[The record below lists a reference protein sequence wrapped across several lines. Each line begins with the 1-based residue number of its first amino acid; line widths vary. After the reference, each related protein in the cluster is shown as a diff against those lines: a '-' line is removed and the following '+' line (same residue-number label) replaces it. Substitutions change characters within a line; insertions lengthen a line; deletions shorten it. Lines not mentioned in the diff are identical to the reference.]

1 MQKVEIPYLS
11 LGLWCNL
18 SKLRFF
24 FMPLKCQIGVRTY
37 DENFVIGWGS
47 KRSGLRAL
55 RIAKINPKKTAL
67 LLEDGFLRSVGLGID
82 EHPPL
87 SLVVDDL
94 GIYYDYS
101 KPSRLEALIMD
112 AESIQPLLTDAS
124 RVIELIIE
132 HHLSKYNHISTAWP
146 AHLVV
151 DETRQNVLIIDQTA
165 GDMALKYGGVTADTF
180 VAMVEAAK
188 AENPGAT
195 LWIKIHPDVLTGKKQ
210 GHLTE
215 YLADDNVRVLSENI
229 NPITLL
235 EKMDKVYT
243 ATSQMGFEACMM
255 KKDVVVFGVP
265 WYSGWGLA
273 DDRHPDVAQLKA
285 KHRRREA
292 SLEEV
297 FAASYLQYCR
307 YLNPYTNERG
317 NIFDVIHYLMDMQ
330 RRTELL
336 SGEIWCIGLS
346 WWKRKIMQPFLTT
359 HNNKVRFFKS
369 LAQAQSQYSGQ
380 SIKVMMWGQK
390 YPEIPI
396 WAKENSLPILRVEDG
411 FIRSVGLG
419 SNLVAPLSLVIDD
432 LGIYFDAQSPSR
444 LENILQTYEFNQHEI
459 DQADSLIKAL
469 IEKNIGKY
477 NVGNG
482 GLDLPNPRPQQL
494 ILIPGQVEDDAS
506 IRYGSDHL
514 KSNLDLIKAVRKENP
529 EAYLIYKPHP
539 DVVSGNRI
547 GKTKDEDALQY
558 VDQII
563 TQANI
568 LDCIEQVDEVHTMT
582 SLSGFEAL
590 LRGKKVTCYG
600 LPFYAGWGLTED
612 KIRTERRNRALS
624 LQELVAGAMLLYP
637 TYIDPKTKQVID
649 AMQALKILDEQRKV
663 KQQSI
668 SSNWFNRKGNQLKA
682 LWLALK

>member
-1 MQKVEIPYLS
+1 MGSYYTNFSHGLKKLPNLHQFLSENDQEI
-11 LGLWCNL
+11 
-18 SKLRFF
+18 
-24 FMPLKCQIGVRTY
+24 
-37 DENFVIGWGS
+37 VIGWGN
-47 KRSGLRAL
+47 KP
-55 RIAKINPKKTAL
+55 NTKKARDYAIKHNL
-67 LLEDGFLRSVGLGID
+67 PYWALEDGFLRSVGLGID
-82 EHPPL
+82 GHPPL

-112 AESIQPLLTDAS
+112 AETLQPLLADAS
-124 RVIELIIE
+124 RAIELITQN
-132 HHLSKYNHISTAWP
+132 HLSKYNHIPTAWP

-180 VAMVEAAK
+180 VEMVKAAR
-188 AENPGAT
+188 AENPDAI

-215 YLADDNVRVLSENI
+215 YLSDENVRILSENI

-235 EKMDKVYT
+235 RKMDKVYT

-255 KKDVVVFGVP
+255 RKNVVVFGVP
-265 WYSGWGLA
+265 WYAGWGIT
-273 DDRHPDVAQLKA
+273 DDRHPDVSKLQADN
-285 KHRRREA
+285 RRREA
-292 SLEEV
+292 TLTEV

-317 NIFDVIHYLMDMQ
+317 DIFDVIHYLVNMQ

-336 SGEIWCIGLS
+336 YGEIWCIGLS

-359 HNNKVRFFKS
+359 HNNKIRFFKS
-369 LAQAQSQYSGQ
+369 LVQAKKQYSGQ
-380 SIKVMMWGQK
+380 PIKVMMWGQK
-390 YPEIPI
+390 YPEIPL
-396 WAKENSLPILRVEDG
+396 WAKEKGLPLLRVEDG

-444 LENILQTYEFNQHEI
+444 LENILQMHEFNQHEI
-459 DQADSLIKAL
+459 AQADTLIKDLVA
-469 IEKNIGKY
+469 KNIGKY

-482 GLDLPNPRPQQL
+482 GLDLPNRRPQQL

-506 IRYGSDHL
+506 IRYGSENL
-514 KSNLDLIKAVRKENP
+514 KSNLDLIKAVRRANP

-600 LPFYAGWGLTED
+600 LPFYAGWGLTAD
-612 KIRTERRNRALS
+612 KVHTERRNRALS

-637 TYIDPKTKQVID
+637 TYIDPKSKQVID
-649 AMQALKILDEQRKV
+649 AMQALKILDKQRKV

-682 LWLALK
+682 LWQALK

>member
-1 MQKVEIPYLS
+1 MYKRIVFTGIK
-11 LGLWCNL
+11 LWWQRDRWLPFLHDLNNANAN
-18 SKLRFF
+18 
-24 FMPLKCQIGVRTY
+24 Y
-37 DENFVIGWGS
+37 YIGWGY
-47 KRSGLRAL
+47 KKSGLRAL
-55 RIAKINPKKTAL
+55 KKTKHASVF

-82 EHPPL
+82 GYPPL

-112 AESIQPLLTDAS
+112 GEAIRPLLGDAS
-124 RVIELIIE
+124 RAIELITQN
-132 HHLSKYNHISTAWP
+132 HLSKYNHISTAWP
-146 AHLVV
+146 AHLMV
-151 DETRQNVLIIDQTA
+151 DETRQNILIIDQTA

-180 VAMVEAAK
+180 VEMVKAAK
-188 AENPGAT
+188 AENPDAI

-215 YLADDNVRVLSENI
+215 YLTDDNVRVLSENI

-235 EKMDKVYT
+235 KKMDKVYT

-265 WYSGWGLA
+265 WYAGWGLT
-273 DDRHPDVAQLKA
+273 DDRHADIAQLKA
-285 KHRRREA
+285 DGRRREA
-292 SLEEV
+292 TLTEV

-317 NIFDVIHYLMDMQ
+317 SIFDVIHYLVDMQ

-346 WWKRKIMQPFLTT
+346 WWKRKIMAPFLTT

-369 LAQAQSQYSGQ
+369 LAQAQRQYSGQ

-390 YPEIPI
+390 YPDIPL
-396 WAKENSLPILRVEDG
+396 WAQEKHLPILRMEDG

-432 LGIYFDAQSPSR
+432 LGIYFDAKSPSR
-444 LENILQTYEFNQHEI
+444 LENILQTHAFNSHEL
-459 DQADSLIKAL
+459 DQANALIKAL
-469 IEKNIGKY
+469 VEKNIGKY

-506 IRYGSDHL
+506 IRFGSENL

-529 EAYLIYKPHP
+529 DAYLIYKSHP

-547 GKTKDEDALQY
+547 GKTKDEDVLKY

-600 LPFYAGWGLTED
+600 LPFYAGWGLTTD
-612 KIRTERRNRALS
+612 QVHCDRRSRS
-624 LQELVAGAMLLYP
+624 LTLAELVAGTMLLYP
-637 TYIDPKTKQVID
+637 TYIDPKTQQVMD
-649 AMQALKILDEQRKV
+649 AMQALNVLDEQRK
-663 KQQSI
+663 KRTQSI
-668 SSNWFNRKGNQLKA
+668 ESNYLKRKGNQVRA
-682 LWLALK
+682 LMAALLR

>member
-1 MQKVEIPYLS
+1 MIITVFSHGLKKHPNLQQFLSENDQEI
-11 LGLWCNL
+11 
-18 SKLRFF
+18 
-24 FMPLKCQIGVRTY
+24 
-37 DENFVIGWGS
+37 VIGWGN
-47 KRSGLRAL
+47 KP
-55 RIAKINPKKTAL
+55 NTKKARDYAIKHNL
-67 LLEDGFLRSVGLGID
+67 PYWALEDGFLRSVGLGID
-82 EHPPL
+82 GHPPL
-87 SLVVDDL
+87 SLVVDDI

-112 AESIQPLLTDAS
+112 GQALKPLLADAN
-124 RVIELIIE
+124 RAIELITQN
-132 HHLSKYNHISTAWP
+132 HLSKYNHISIEWP
-146 AHLVV
+146 KHLVV
-151 DETRQNVLIIDQTA
+151 DDTRQNVLIIDQTA
-165 GDMALKYGGVTADTF
+165 GDMALKYGGVTVNTF
-180 VAMVEAAK
+180 IDMVQAAK
-188 AENPGAT
+188 AENPNAV

-215 YLADDNVRVLSENI
+215 YLADENVRLLSENI

-235 EKMDKVYT
+235 KKMDKVYT
-243 ATSQMGFEACMM
+243 ATSQMGFEACLM
-255 KKDVVVFGVP
+255 KKDAVVFGVP
-265 WYSGWGLA
+265 WYAGWGIT
-273 DDRHPDVAQLKA
+273 DDRHSDVLKLQA
-285 KHRRREA
+285 DNRRRVA
-292 SLEEV
+292 SLEEI

-307 YLNPYTNERG
+307 YLNPYTSERG
-317 NIFDVIHYLMDMQ
+317 DIFDVIHYLLDMQ

-346 WWKRKIMQPFLTT
+346 WWKRKIMAPFLTT
-359 HNNKVRFFKS
+359 HNNRVRFFKS
-369 LAQAQSQYSGQ
+369 LAQVKKQYSGQ
-380 SIKVMMWGQK
+380 SIKIMMWGQK
-390 YPEIPI
+390 YTEIPL
-396 WAKENSLPILRVEDG
+396 WAKENNLPLLRVEDG

-432 LGIYFDAQSPSR
+432 LGIYFDAQSLSR
-444 LENILQTYEFNQHEI
+444 LENILQTHEFNQHEI
-459 DQADSLIKAL
+459 NYAETLIQAL

-482 GLDLPNPRPQQL
+482 GLDLPNPQPQKL

-506 IRYGSDHL
+506 IRYGSENL
-514 KSNLDLIKAVRKENP
+514 KSNLDLIKAVREENP
-529 EAYLIYKPHP
+529 DAYLIYKPHP

-547 GKTKDEDALQY
+547 GKTKDEDALKY

-600 LPFYAGWGLTED
+600 LPFYAGWGLTLD
-612 KIRTERRNRALS
+612 KVRTERRDRALS

-649 AMQALKILDEQRKV
+649 AMQALRILDEQRKV

-682 LWLALK
+682 LWQALK

>member
-1 MQKVEIPYLS
+1 MIKHLHYM
-11 LGLWCNL
+11 GF
-18 SKLRFF
+18 KLRWLQDRWQPF
-24 FMPLKCQIGVRTY
+24 LY
-37 DENFVIGWGS
+37 DLNNADVNYYIGWGY
-47 KRSGLRAL
+47 KKSGLRAL
-55 RIAKINPKKTAL
+55 KRKGHAKAL
-67 LLEDGFLRSVGLGID
+67 LLEDGFLRSVGLGING
-82 EHPPL
+82 HPPL
-87 SLVVDDL
+87 SLVMDDL
-94 GIYYDYS
+94 GIYYDYN

-112 AESIQPLLTDAS
+112 EQSLKPLLADAS
-124 RVIELIIE
+124 RAIELITQN
-132 HHLSKYNHISTAWP
+132 HLSKYNHISTDWP
-146 AHLVV
+146 KHLVV

-165 GDMALKYGGVTADTF
+165 GDMALKYGGVTANTF
-180 VAMVEAAK
+180 IDMVKAAK
-188 AENPGAT
+188 AENPNAV

-215 YLADDNVRVLSENI
+215 YLADENVRVLSENI

-235 EKMDKVYT
+235 EKVDKVYT

-255 KKDVVVFGVP
+255 KRDVVVFGVP
-265 WYSGWGLA
+265 WYAGWGIT
-273 DDRHPDVAQLKA
+273 DDRHSDVLKLKA
-285 KHRRREA
+285 ENRRREA
-292 SLEEV
+292 ILAEV

-317 NIFDVIHYLMDMQ
+317 DIFDVIHYLVDMQ

-336 SGEIWCIGLS
+336 LGEIWCIGLS
-346 WWKRKIMQPFLTT
+346 WWKRKIMAPFLTT

-369 LAQAQSQYSGQ
+369 LAQVKKQYTGQ
-380 SIKVMMWGQK
+380 SIKIMMWGQK
-390 YPEIPI
+390 YPEIPV
-396 WAKENSLPILRVEDG
+396 WAKENSLPLLRVEDG

-444 LENILQTYEFNQHEI
+444 LENILQAHEFNQHEI
-459 DQADSLIKAL
+459 NHAETLIKAL

-482 GLDLPNPRPQQL
+482 GLDLPNPSPQKL

-506 IRYGSDHL
+506 IRYGSENL
-514 KSNLDLIKAVRKENP
+514 KSNLDLIKAVREENP
-529 EAYLIYKPHP
+529 NAYLIYKPHP

-547 GKTKDEDALQY
+547 GKTKDEDAFKY

-600 LPFYAGWGLTED
+600 LPFYAGWGLTTD
-612 KIRTERRNRALS
+612 KIRTERRDRALS

>member
-1 MQKVEIPYLS
+1 MIFRKSMIIFSHGLKKLPNLNQFLSENDQEI
-11 LGLWCNL
+11 
-18 SKLRFF
+18 
-24 FMPLKCQIGVRTY
+24 
-37 DENFVIGWGS
+37 VIGWGN
-47 KRSGLRAL
+47 KP
-55 RIAKINPKKTAL
+55 NTKKARDYAIKHDL
-67 LLEDGFLRSVGLGID
+67 PYWALEDGFLRSVGLGID
-82 EHPPL
+82 GHPPL

-112 AESIQPLLTDAS
+112 VDSLQPLLDDAS
-124 RVIELIIE
+124 RAIELITE
-132 HHLSKYNHISTAWP
+132 HHLSKYNHISIDWSQ
-146 AHLVV
+146 HLMV

-180 VAMVEAAK
+180 VEMVKAAK
-188 AENPGAT
+188 AENPDAI

-235 EKMDKVYT
+235 KKMDKVYT

-265 WYSGWGLA
+265 WYAGWGLT
-273 DDRHPDVAQLKA
+273 DDRHGDITQLKA
-285 KHRRREA
+285 ENRRRSA
-292 SLEEV
+292 TLTEV

-307 YLNPYTNERG
+307 YLNPYTKARG
-317 NIFDVIHYLMDMQ
+317 DIFDVIHYLVDMQ

-346 WWKRKIMQPFLTT
+346 WWKRKIMAPFLTT
-359 HNNKVRFFKS
+359 HNNQVRFFKS
-369 LAQAQSQYSGQ
+369 LAHIKKVYQGQ
-380 SIKVMMWGQK
+380 SVKIMMWGQK
-390 YPEIPI
+390 YPAIPL
-396 WAKENSLPILRVEDG
+396 WAKEHNLPILRMEDG

-419 SNLVAPLSLVIDD
+419 SNLVEPLSLVMDD
-432 LGIYFDAQSPSR
+432 LGIYFDAESSSR
-444 LENILQTYEFNQHEI
+444 LEAILQNHSFNDYEI
-459 DQADSLIKAL
+459 TQAKALTKAL

-482 GLDLPNPRPQQL
+482 GLALPNPKPSQL

-506 IRYGSDHL
+506 IRYGSPQL
-514 KSNLDLIKAVRKENP
+514 KSNLDLIKAVRAQNP

-547 GKTKDEDALQY
+547 GKTKDEDALKY

-563 TQANI
+563 THANI

-590 LRGKKVTCYG
+590 LRGKKVVCYG
-600 LPFYAGWGLTED
+600 LPFYAGWGLTVD
-612 KIRTERRNRALS
+612 QLHCDRRNRS
-624 LQELVAGAMLLYP
+624 LTLPELVAGAMLLYP
-637 TYIDPKTKQVID
+637 TYIDPENKQVVD
-649 AMQALKILDEQRKV
+649 AMEALRILDEQRKSRA
-663 KQQSI
+663 QSI
-668 SSNWFNRKGNQLKA
+668 ESNYLKRKANQVKA
-682 LWLALK
+682 LVKVLVK

>member
-1 MQKVEIPYLS
+1 MIIFSRGLKKLPNLNQFLSENDQEI
-11 LGLWCNL
+11 
-18 SKLRFF
+18 
-24 FMPLKCQIGVRTY
+24 
-37 DENFVIGWGS
+37 VIGWGNKS
-47 KRSGLRAL
+47 
-55 RIAKINPKKTAL
+55 NTKKARDYAIKHNL
-67 LLEDGFLRSVGLGID
+67 PYWALEDGFLRSVGLGVD
-82 EHPPL
+82 GHPPL

-94 GIYYDYS
+94 GIYYDYG

-112 AESIQPLLTDAS
+112 ASALQSSLADAS
-124 RVIELIIE
+124 RAIELIVQ
-132 HHLSKYNHISTAWP
+132 HHLSKYNHISIAWP
-146 AHLVV
+146 AHLAV

-165 GDMALKYGGVTADTF
+165 GDMALKYGGVTAATF
-180 VAMVEAAK
+180 VDMVKAAK
-188 AENPGAT
+188 VENPDAT

-215 YLADDNVRVLSENI
+215 YLSDDNVRVLSENI

-243 ATSQMGFEACMM
+243 ATSQMGLEACLM

-265 WYSGWGLA
+265 WYAGWGLT
-273 DDRHPDVAQLKA
+273 DDRHPDIAQLKSD
-285 KHRRREA
+285 HRRRAA

-317 NIFDVIHYLMDMQ
+317 NIFDVIHYLIDTQ

-359 HNNKVRFFKS
+359 HNNNVRFFKS
-369 LAQAQSQYSGQ
+369 LAQVKKNYQGQ
-380 SIKVMMWGQK
+380 PIKIMMWGQK
-390 YPEIPI
+390 YPEIPL
-396 WAKENSLPILRVEDG
+396 WAKEKSLPILRVEDG

-444 LENILQTYEFNQHEI
+444 LESILQTHAFTQNELNQS
-459 DQADSLIKAL
+459 DRLIKAL
-469 IEKNIGKY
+469 VEKNIGKY

-482 GLDLPNPRPQQL
+482 GLELPNPRPQQL

-506 IRYGSDHL
+506 IRYGSEHL
-514 KSNLDLIKAVRKENP
+514 KSNLDLIKAVRKGHP

-600 LPFYAGWGLTED
+600 LPFYAGWGLTTD
-612 KIRTERRNRALS
+612 HVQTERRTRTLS
-624 LQELVAGAMLLYP
+624 LQALVAGAMLLYP
-637 TYIDPKTKQVID
+637 TYIDPKTQQVVD
-649 AMQALKILDEQRKV
+649 AMQALKILDDQRKL

-668 SSNWFNRKGNQLKA
+668 ESNWFNRKYNQLNV
-682 LWLALK
+682 LAKVLLR

>member
-1 MQKVEIPYLS
+1 MRCTVKYISFS
-11 LGLWCNL
+11 LGLKKFSNL
-18 SKLRFF
+18 KQFLS
-24 FMPLKCQIGVRTY
+24 
-37 DENFVIGWGS
+37 ENDQEIVIGWGN
-47 KRSGLRAL
+47 KP
-55 RIAKINPKKTAL
+55 NTKKARDYAAQYNL
-67 LLEDGFLRSVGLGID
+67 PYWALEDGFLRSVGLGID
-82 EHPPL
+82 GHPPL

-101 KPSRLEALIMD
+101 KPARLEALIMD
-112 AESIQPLLTDAS
+112 AESIPSLLTDAS
-124 RVIELIIE
+124 RAIELITE
-132 HHLSKYNHISTAWP
+132 HHLSKYNHISTTWP

-180 VAMVEAAK
+180 VEMVKAAK
-188 AENPGAT
+188 AENPDAT

-215 YLADDNVRVLSENI
+215 YLSDENVRVLSENI

-235 EKMDKVYT
+235 RKMDKVYT

-265 WYSGWGLA
+265 WYAGWGIT
-273 DDRHPDVAQLKA
+273 DDRHPDVAKLKA
-285 KHRRREA
+285 DHRRREA

-317 NIFDVIHYLMDMQ
+317 DIFDVIHYLVDMQ

-336 SGEIWCIGLS
+336 YGEIWCIGLS
-346 WWKRKIMQPFLTT
+346 WWKRKIMSPFLTT
-359 HNNKVRFFKS
+359 HNNEVRFFKS
-369 LAQAQSQYSGQ
+369 LTQVKKLYSGQ
-380 SIKVMMWGQK
+380 PIKVMMWGQK
-390 YPEIPI
+390 YPEIPQ
-396 WAKENSLPILRVEDG
+396 WAKEKGLPILRVEDG

-444 LENILQTYEFNQHEI
+444 LENILQTHEFNQHEI
-459 DQADSLIKAL
+459 DQANTLIKAL

-482 GLDLPNPRPQQL
+482 GLDLPSPRPQQL

-506 IRYGSDHL
+506 IRYGSENL
-514 KSNLDLIKAVRKENP
+514 KSNLDLIKAVRRANP

-563 TQANI
+563 AQANI

-600 LPFYAGWGLTED
+600 LPFYAGWGLTAD
-612 KIRTERRNRALS
+612 KVHTERRNRALS

-637 TYIDPKTKQVID
+637 TYIDPKSKQVID

-682 LWLALK
+682 LWQALK

>member
-1 MQKVEIPYLS
+1 MYKSFSHGLKKLPNLNQFLPENDQEI
-11 LGLWCNL
+11 
-18 SKLRFF
+18 
-24 FMPLKCQIGVRTY
+24 
-37 DENFVIGWGS
+37 VIGWGN
-47 KRSGLRAL
+47 KP
-55 RIAKINPKKTAL
+55 NTKKARDYAIKHNL
-67 LLEDGFLRSVGLGID
+67 PYWALEDGFLRSVGLGVD
-82 EHPPL
+82 GHPPL

-112 AESIQPLLTDAS
+112 DKALQSLLNDAS
-124 RVIELIIE
+124 RAIELITE
-132 HHLSKYNHISTAWP
+132 HHLSKYNHIPTAWP
-146 AHLVV
+146 ANLVV

-165 GDMALKYGGVTADTF
+165 GDMALTYGGVTADTF

-188 AENPGAT
+188 AENPDAI

-215 YLADDNVRVLSENI
+215 YLSDDNVRVLSENI

-235 EKMDKVYT
+235 EKMDRVYT

-265 WYSGWGLA
+265 WYSGWGLT
-273 DDRHPDVAQLKA
+273 DDRHADIVQLKVEN
-285 KHRRREA
+285 RRRSA

-317 NIFDVIHYLMDMQ
+317 NIFDVIHYLVDMQ
-330 RRTELL
+330 RHTELL
-336 SGEIWCIGLS
+336 SGEIWCVGLS

-380 SIKVMMWGQK
+380 SIKIMMWGQK
-390 YPEIPI
+390 YPEIPL
-396 WAKENSLPILRVEDG
+396 WAKENDLPILRVEDG

-444 LENILQTYEFNQHEI
+444 LENILQTHEFNQHEI
-459 DQADSLIKAL
+459 DQAGSLIQAL
-469 IEKNIGKY
+469 VEKNIGKY

-482 GLDLPNPRPQQL
+482 GLDLPKPRPQQL

-514 KSNLDLIKAVRKENP
+514 K
-529 EAYLIYKPHP
+529 
-539 DVVSGNRI
+539 
-547 GKTKDEDALQY
+547 
-558 VDQII
+558 
-563 TQANI
+563 
-568 LDCIEQVDEVHTMT
+568 
-582 SLSGFEAL
+582 
-590 LRGKKVTCYG
+590 
-600 LPFYAGWGLTED
+600 
-612 KIRTERRNRALS
+612 
-624 LQELVAGAMLLYP
+624 
-637 TYIDPKTKQVID
+637 
-649 AMQALKILDEQRKV
+649 
-663 KQQSI
+663 
-668 SSNWFNRKGNQLKA
+668 
-682 LWLALK
+682 

>member
-1 MQKVEIPYLS
+1 MIAYLICMYNKALFLIVFSHGLKKLPNLHQILSENDQEI
-11 LGLWCNL
+11 
-18 SKLRFF
+18 
-24 FMPLKCQIGVRTY
+24 
-37 DENFVIGWGS
+37 VIGWGNKPNTKKS
-47 KRSGLRAL
+47 RDYAL
-55 RIAKINPKKTAL
+55 KHNLPYWA
-67 LLEDGFLRSVGLGID
+67 LEDGFLRSVGLGID
-82 EHPPL
+82 GHPPL

-112 AESIQPLLTDAS
+112 AEVLQPLLDDAS
-124 RVIELIIE
+124 RVIEFITQN
-132 HHLSKYNHISTAWP
+132 HLSKYNHIPTTWP

-151 DETRQNVLIIDQTA
+151 DETHQNVLIIDQTA

-180 VAMVEAAK
+180 VEMVKAAK
-188 AENPGAT
+188 AENPNAI

-215 YLADDNVRVLSENI
+215 YLSDDNVRVLSENI

-235 EKMDKVYT
+235 KKMDRVYT

-265 WYSGWGLA
+265 WYAGWGLT
-273 DDRHPDVAQLKA
+273 DDRHVDVTQLKA
-285 KHRRREA
+285 DRRRREA

-317 NIFDVIHYLMDMQ
+317 DIFDVIHYLVDMQ

-336 SGEIWCIGLS
+336 YGEIWCIGLS

-359 HNNKVRFFKS
+359 HNNKIRFFKS
-369 LAQAQSQYSGQ
+369 LVQAKKQYSGQ
-380 SIKVMMWGQK
+380 SIKIMMWGQK
-390 YPEIPI
+390 HPEIPQ

-444 LENILQTYEFNQHEI
+444 LEKILQTYKFNQHEI
-459 DQADSLIKAL
+459 DQADTLIKAL

-482 GLDLPNPRPQQL
+482 GLDLPSPRPQQL

-506 IRYGSDHL
+506 IRYGSDYL
-514 KSNLDLIKAVRKENP
+514 KSNLDLIKAVRRANP

-547 GKTKDEDALQY
+547 GKTKDEDTLQY
-558 VDQII
+558 VDQIV

-600 LPFYAGWGLTED
+600 LPFYAGWGLTAD
-612 KIRTERRNRALS
+612 KVHTERRNRALS

-637 TYIDPKTKQVID
+637 TYIDPKSKQVID

-682 LWLALK
+682 LWQALK

>member
-1 MQKVEIPYLS
+1 MELYSVFIFS
-11 LGLWCNL
+11 LGLKKFPNL
-18 SKLRFF
+18 HQFLS
-24 FMPLKCQIGVRTY
+24 
-37 DENFVIGWGS
+37 ENDQEIVIGWGN
-47 KRSGLRAL
+47 KPNTQKARDYAIKHDLPYWA
-55 RIAKINPKKTAL
+55 
-67 LLEDGFLRSVGLGID
+67 LEDGFLRSVGLGVD
-82 EHPPL
+82 GHPPL

-112 AESIQPLLTDAS
+112 AESIQPLLEDAS
-124 RVIELIIE
+124 RAIELITE

-146 AHLVV
+146 VHLMV
-151 DETRQNVLIIDQTA
+151 DETHQNILIIDQTA
-165 GDMALKYGGVTADTF
+165 GDMALQYGGVTADTF
-180 VAMVEAAK
+180 IEMVKAAK
-188 AENPGAT
+188 AENPDAI
-195 LWIKIHPDVLTGKKQ
+195 LWIKIHPDVLTGKKH

-215 YLADDNVRVLSENI
+215 YLTDDNVRVLSENI

-255 KKDVVVFGVP
+255 QKDVVVFGVP
-265 WYSGWGLA
+265 WYAGWGLT
-273 DDRHPDVAQLKA
+273 DDRHADVARLKSEG
-285 KHRRREA
+285 RRRAA

-317 NIFDVIHYLMDMQ
+317 NIFDVIHYLIDMQ
-330 RRTELL
+330 QRTELL

-346 WWKRKIMQPFLTT
+346 WWKRKIMQPFLAT
-359 HNNKVRFFKS
+359 HNNHVCFFKS
-369 LAQAQSQYSGQ
+369 LAQVQKAYQGQ
-380 SIKVMMWGQK
+380 SVKIMMWGQK
-390 YPEIPI
+390 YPEIPL
-396 WAKENSLPILRVEDG
+396 WAKEKSLPILRVEDG

-432 LGIYFDAQSPSR
+432 SGIYFDAESPSR
-444 LENILQTYEFNQHEI
+444 LENILQTHEFNQHEI
-459 DQADSLIKAL
+459 DQADRLISAL
-469 IEKNIGKY
+469 IDKNIGKY

-482 GLDLPNPRPQQL
+482 GLELPNPRPQQL

-506 IRYGSDHL
+506 IRYGSPNL
-514 KSNLDLIKAVRKENP
+514 KSNLDLIKAVREENP
-529 EAYLIYKPHP
+529 TAYLIYKPHP

-547 GKTKDEDALQY
+547 GKTKDEDALKY

-590 LRGKKVTCYG
+590 LRGKKVVCYG
-600 LPFYAGWGLTED
+600 LPFYAGWGLTVD
-612 KIRTERRNRALS
+612 KIKTGRRNRALS
-624 LQELVAGAMLLYP
+624 LQALVAGAMLLYP
-637 TYIDPKTKQVID
+637 TYIDPKTQQVID
-649 AMQALKILDEQRKV
+649 AMQALRILDAQRKM
-663 KQQSI
+663 KQQAI
-668 SSNWFNRKGNQLKA
+668 ESNWVKRKGNQVKA
-682 LWLALK
+682 LAQVLLK

>member
-1 MQKVEIPYLS
+1 MAQHLHYTGFK
-11 LGLWCNL
+11 LWWQRDRWLPFLHDLNN
-18 SKLRFF
+18 
-24 FMPLKCQIGVRTY
+24 TNANY
-37 DENFVIGWGS
+37 YIGWGY
-47 KRSGLRAL
+47 KKSGLRAL
-55 RIAKINPKKTAL
+55 KKTKHASAF

-82 EHPPL
+82 GYPPL
-87 SLVVDDL
+87 SLVVDNL

-112 AESIQPLLTDAS
+112 VDSLQPLLTDAS
-124 RVIELIIE
+124 RAIELIVQ
-132 HHLSKYNHISTAWP
+132 HHLSKYNHISTSWP
-146 AHLVV
+146 VHLMV
-151 DETRQNVLIIDQTA
+151 DDTRQNVLIIDQTA

-180 VAMVEAAK
+180 VEMVNAAK
-188 AENPGAT
+188 AENPDAI
-195 LWIKIHPDVLTGKKQ
+195 LWIKIHPDVLTGKKH

-215 YLADDNVRVLSENI
+215 YLTDDNVRVLSENI

-265 WYSGWGLA
+265 WYAGWGLT
-273 DDRHPDVAQLKA
+273 DDRHVDVARLKA
-285 KHRRREA
+285 DGRRRAA

-297 FAASYLQYCR
+297 FVASYLQYCR

-317 NIFDVIHYLMDMQ
+317 DIFDVIHYLIDMQ

-369 LAQAQSQYSGQ
+369 LAQVQKAYQRQ
-380 SIKVMMWGQK
+380 SIKIMMWGQK
-390 YPEIPI
+390 YPEIPL
-396 WAKENSLPILRVEDG
+396 WAKEKSLPILRVEDG

-419 SNLVAPLSLVIDD
+419 SNLIAPLSLVVDD
-432 LGIYFDAQSPSR
+432 LGIYFDAQMPSR
-444 LENILQTYEFNQHEI
+444 LENILQTHEFNQHEI
-459 DQADSLIKAL
+459 TQADVLIKAL
-469 IEKNIGKY
+469 VEKNIGKY

-482 GLDLPNPRPQQL
+482 GLDLPSPIPKQL

-506 IRYGSDHL
+506 IRYGSAHI

-563 TQANI
+563 TKANI
-568 LDCIEQVDEVHTMT
+568 LDCIEQVDEVHMMT

-600 LPFYAGWGLTED
+600 LPFYAGWGLTID
-612 KIRTERRNRALS
+612 KVKTERRTRTLS
-624 LQELVAGAMLLYP
+624 LQALVAGAMLLYP
-637 TYIDPKTKQVID
+637 TYIDPKSKQVID
-649 AMQALKILDEQRKV
+649 AMQALKILDDQRKV

>member
-1 MQKVEIPYLS
+1 MYKS
-11 LGLWCNL
+11 FSHGLKKLPNL
-18 SKLRFF
+18 SQFLF
-24 FMPLKCQIGVRTY
+24 
-37 DENFVIGWGS
+37 ENNQEIVIGWGN
-47 KRSGLRAL
+47 KP
-55 RIAKINPKKTAL
+55 NTKKARDYAIKHNL
-67 LLEDGFLRSVGLGID
+67 PYWALEDGFLRSVGLGVD
-82 EHPPL
+82 GHPPL

-101 KPSRLEALIMD
+101 KLSRLEALIMD
-112 AESIQPLLTDAS
+112 DKALQPLLEDAS
-124 RVIELIIE
+124 RAIELITQN
-132 HHLSKYNHISTAWP
+132 HLSKYNHISTTWP

-180 VAMVEAAK
+180 VDMVKAAK
-188 AENPGAT
+188 AENPDAT

-215 YLADDNVRVLSENI
+215 YLSDENVRVLSENI

-235 EKMDKVYT
+235 RKMDKVYT

-255 KKDVVVFGVP
+255 KKNVVVFGVP
-265 WYSGWGLA
+265 WYVGWGLT
-273 DDRHPDVAQLKA
+273 DDRHPDVVKLKA
-285 KHRRREA
+285 DHRRREA

-317 NIFDVIHYLMDMQ
+317 DIFDVIHYLVDMQ

-336 SGEIWCIGLS
+336 YGEIWCIGLS

-359 HNNKVRFFKS
+359 HNNKIRFFKS
-369 LAQAQSQYSGQ
+369 LVQAKKQYSGQ
-380 SIKVMMWGQK
+380 SIKIMMWGQK
-390 YPEIPI
+390 YPEIPL
-396 WAKENSLPILRVEDG
+396 WAKEKGLPILRVEDG

-419 SNLVAPLSLVIDD
+419 SNLVEPLSLVIDD

-444 LENILQTYEFNQHEI
+444 LENILQTYKFNQHEI
-459 DQADSLIKAL
+459 DQADTLIKAL

-482 GLDLPNPRPQQL
+482 GLDLPSPRPQQL

-506 IRYGSDHL
+506 IRYGSENL
-514 KSNLDLIKAVRKENP
+514 KSNLDLIKAVRRENP
-529 EAYLIYKPHP
+529 DAYLIYKPHP

-600 LPFYAGWGLTED
+600 LPFYAGWGLTAD
-612 KIRTERRNRALS
+612 KVHTERRNRALS

-637 TYIDPKTKQVID
+637 TYIDPKSKQVID
-649 AMQALKILDEQRKV
+649 AMQALRILDEQRKV

-682 LWLALK
+682 LWQALK

>member
-1 MQKVEIPYLS
+1 MIILS
-11 LGLWCNL
+11 HGLKNLPNLNQFL
-18 SKLRFF
+18 SKNN
-24 FMPLKCQIGVRTY
+24 QEI
-37 DENFVIGWGS
+37 VIGWGN
-47 KRSGLRAL
+47 KP
-55 RIAKINPKKTAL
+55 NTKKARDYAIKYNL
-67 LLEDGFLRSVGLGID
+67 PYWALEDGFLRSVGLGID
-82 EHPPL
+82 GHPPL

-112 AESIQPLLTDAS
+112 AEALQSLLNDAS
-124 RVIELIIE
+124 RAIELITE
-132 HHLSKYNHISTAWP
+132 HHLSKYNHIPTAWP
-146 AHLVV
+146 ANLVV
-151 DETRQNVLIIDQTA
+151 DENRQNILIIDQTA

-180 VAMVEAAK
+180 IEMVKAAK
-188 AENPGAT
+188 AENPDAT

-215 YLADDNVRVLSENI
+215 YLSDDNVRVLSENI

-243 ATSQMGFEACMM
+243 ATSQMGFEACLM

-265 WYSGWGLA
+265 WYAGWGLT
-273 DDRHPDVAQLKA
+273 DDRHVDVAKLRVEY
-285 KHRRREA
+285 RRREA

-317 NIFDVIHYLMDMQ
+317 NIFDVIHYLVDMQ

-380 SIKVMMWGQK
+380 SIKIMMWGQK
-390 YPEIPI
+390 YTKIPL
-396 WAKENSLPILRVEDG
+396 WAKENNLPILRMEDG

-419 SNLVAPLSLVIDD
+419 SNLVAPLSLVVDD

-444 LENILQTYEFNQHEI
+444 LENILQTHEFNQHEI
-459 DQADSLIKAL
+459 DQADTLIKAL

-514 KSNLDLIKAVRKENP
+514 KSNLDLIKVVRGENP
-529 EAYLIYKPHP
+529 DAYLIYKPHP

-558 VDQII
+558 VDQVI

-568 LDCIEQVDEVHTMT
+568 LDCIEQVEEVHTMT

-600 LPFYAGWGLTED
+600 LPFYAGWGLTTD
-612 KIRTERRNRALS
+612 KVQTERRDKTLS
-624 LQELVAGAMLLYP
+624 LPKLVAGAMLLYP
-637 TYIDPKTKQVID
+637 TYIDPESKQVID

-682 LWLALK
+682 LWQALK

>member
-1 MQKVEIPYLS
+1 MVMGIRLFSYGLKKLPNLNQFLSEQDQEI
-11 LGLWCNL
+11 
-18 SKLRFF
+18 
-24 FMPLKCQIGVRTY
+24 
-37 DENFVIGWGS
+37 VIGWGN
-47 KRSGLRAL
+47 KP
-55 RIAKINPKKTAL
+55 NTKKARDYAAQHNL
-67 LLEDGFLRSVGLGID
+67 PYWALEDGFLRSVGLGL
-82 EHPPL
+82 EGYPPL

-94 GIYYDYS
+94 GIYYDYNKS
-101 KPSRLEALIMD
+101 SRLEALIMD
-112 AESIQPLLTDAS
+112 AIALQPLLADAS
-124 RVIELIIE
+124 RAIELIIQN
-132 HHLSKYNHISTAWP
+132 HLSKYNHIAMGWP
-146 AHLVV
+146 SHLSV
-151 DETRQNVLIIDQTA
+151 DETCQNVLIIDQTA

-180 VAMVEAAK
+180 VAMVKAAK
-188 AENPGAT
+188 AENPDAI
-195 LWIKIHPDVLTGKKQ
+195 LWIKIHPDVLTGKKE

-215 YLADDNVRVLSENI
+215 YLSDDKVRVLSENI

-235 EKMDKVYT
+235 KKMDKVYT
-243 ATSQMGFEACMM
+243 ATSQMGFEACLM

-265 WYSGWGLA
+265 WYAGWGLT
-273 DDRHPDVAQLKA
+273 DDRHVDVAKLKA
-285 KHRRREA
+285 DHRRRVA

-317 NIFDVIHYLMDMQ
+317 DIFDVIHYVIDTQ
-330 RRTELL
+330 RRTKLL
-336 SGEIWCIGLS
+336 SGEIWCIGFS
-346 WWKRKIMQPFLTT
+346 WWKRKIMAPFLTT

-369 LAQAQSQYSGQ
+369 LAQVKKAYQGQ
-380 SIKVMMWGQK
+380 SIKIMMWGQK
-390 YPEIPI
+390 YLEIPL
-396 WAKENSLPILRVEDG
+396 WAKEKSLPILRVEDG

-432 LGIYFDAQSPSR
+432 VGIYFDAQSPSR
-444 LENILQTYEFNQHEI
+444 LENILQTHQFNQYEI
-459 DQADSLIKAL
+459 DRAETLIKAL

-482 GLDLPNPRPQQL
+482 GLELPYPRPRQL

-514 KSNLDLIKAVRKENP
+514 KSNLDLIKAVRKGNP
-529 EAYLIYKPHP
+529 NAYLIYKPHP
-539 DVVSGNRI
+539 DVVSGNRM

-600 LPFYAGWGLTED
+600 LPFYAGWGLTVD
-612 KIRTERRNRALS
+612 QIKTERRNRTLS
-624 LQELVAGAMLLYP
+624 LKELVAGAMLLYP
-637 TYIDPKTKQVID
+637 TYIDPKTQQVID
-649 AMQALKILDEQRKV
+649 AMQALNILEDQRKL

-668 SSNWFNRKGNQLKA
+668 ESNWFNRKYNQLNA
-682 LWLALK
+682 LAKVLLK